1 MQVEIKITGEG
12 EGPIES
18 MVQAILECA
27 SDSGLRTVRADYR
40 YGKVESR
47 PPMFYTGGPSD
58 IPTTVEDAVEMSVSF
73 ASIAS
78 ARLADEHDLDVTDFE
93 GCAPSGK
100 RGFTVD
106 DVAGLVAKRGS

>member
-18 MVQAILECA
+18 MVQTILECA
-27 SDSGLRTVRADYR
+27 SELGLTAVRADYR
-40 YGKVESR
+40 YGKVEGR
-47 PPMFYTGGPSD
+47 PPMFYTGGPRD

-73 ASIAS
+73 ASIVS

-106 DVAGLVAKRGS
+106 DVAELVAKRGS